1 MTAAASDD
9 SLQLRMPIEGMT
21 CAACSTRLEK
31 VLNRQAGV
39 SGASVNLAGNNATVS
54 FRPQDISALE
64 IVDAVGRAGFSV
76 PTETFQLNISGMT
89 CAACSTRLEKVL
101 SRLPGVERAAVNLA
115 TEKATVSAPAGVL
128 EQDDLIAAVARAGF
142 SATPAVT
149 AAEQQAEMDRKNR
162 QAEVREFR
170 MLVLA
175 VILTLPLALPMLLMP
190 LGLMEG
196 GLPGWAQLL
205 LATPVQF
212 WIGRRFYHG
221 AFTSLRGGAGNMD
234 VLVVMGTTAAWGLST
249 WVTFTGGAGGHLYFE
264 ASAMVIT
271 LVLFG
276 KWMERRAKGR
286 AASAIRALM
295 DLQPALARVEREG
308 VLVEVPAESVSQGE
322 VVIVRP
328 GERLPVDGV
337 ILEGESQLDESLIT
351 GESLPVPRGV
361 GETVTGA
368 SVNGEGLLRI
378 QATTVGSEST
388 LAQIIHLV
396 ENAQASKAPVQK
408 LVDRISEVFVPIVA
422 LIALATFFGWWL
434 LGHDMQGGFV
444 AAVSVLVI
452 ACPCALGLATPTALM
467 VGTGVAARHGILIKD
482 AEALERAHHSDVV
495 VFDKTGTLTLGHPAI
510 EQIVP
515 LKGDVESLLQ
525 RVASA
530 QQGSEH
536 PLAKSVLD
544 QASEWKLELEPVQEF
559 VSHPGRGLSAL
570 VRGRPLLVGNRRL
583 MQERGVELLPLQEAA
598 SEHENRGATLMWV
611 ASGSES
617 PDLLGFIAVSD
628 PVKPGARDAVGRLKE
643 RGLETVLLTG
653 DNRFASNAV
662 AQEVGLDRVVSEV
675 LPEDKA
681 AEIRSLRSG
690 GRKVAM
696 VGDGINDAPALAAAD
711 VGMAMGTGTDVAMH
725 TAGITLMRGDPRLVA
740 DAISVSHATYNKIRQ
755 NLFWALIYNLVAIP
769 LAASGMLNP
778 VIAGA
783 AMAMSSV
790 SVVSNSLLL
799 RRWRSEGEVRQ
810 GLG

>member
-799 RRWRSEGEVRQ
+799 RRWSGDEKIPGES
-810 GLG
+810 